1 VTNENWVKPLSL
13 YVCDRV
19 TGLNRR
25 IGRRGRSNSVPTSI
39 NRPASPLILFPGNSC
54 YKAAHR
60 LINLMRA
67 SFRQIGA
74 EFVARNKVAYRVNT
88 TIPGHTLAFGN
99 GNKFVG
105 NGV

>member
-1 VTNENWVKPLSL
+1 
-13 YVCDRV
+13 
-19 TGLNRR
+19 
-25 IGRRGRSNSVPTSI
+25 
-39 NRPASPLILFPGNSC
+39 
-54 YKAAHR
+54 
-60 LINLMRA
+60 MRA

-105 NGV
+105 NGVLTPRKSLSVLNSGTLRMAVSMQEAVHRL